1 VMDGGVVG
9 VSTRWECKA
18 RASRLAAS
26 ARQMQRRGAEWVNM
40 NVDAN
45 PDEDVVGESVG
56 GGNLLFNVVFA
67 VLRCIAS
74 DK

>member
-1 VMDGGVVG
+1 
-9 VSTRWECKA
+9 
-18 RASRLAAS
+18 
-26 ARQMQRRGAEWVNM
+26 M

-45 PDEDVVGESVG
+45 PDEDVVGESGG